1 MSIRTHSLG
10 ALALAA
16 TLAACDRNPP
26 TANNSEAAPAA
37 VPAPG
42 SAIQRGA
49 MDRLTRRLARALADP
64 AFRLHLK
71 GQLDGSPFAE
81 HKLHLQKLL
90 QASNGQMLK
99 EVARLSAV
107 SEAVVEADAKD
118 AIPLEIYFP
127 VPEHRAEW
135 AGGAEVLVASAWEDH
150 EAPVAYNVKGRRYVL
165 SPDEP
170 PRVPVLAVVP
180 VETNFDA
187 GAVSEATCTTCEP
200 PPSSPLPPP
209 GGLYMT
215 YSHFIQDFEGWLKGS
230 PEFEI
235 HILGQSGASDSLRD
249 YQCAGASAGGYYRF
263 DQNELDW
270 RGSVLLFSQTQLN
283 NYKTAHPNQN
293 FRIIALEDDDSACV
307 IKFDDD
313 RFRTVIATIQSQYP
327 NLTGAKDTTSGIIKF
342 LKRANALQK
351 ILSAAYSFITTQ
363 DDLIGNAIEDVVAGQ
378 FFAGANWVVKGENAK
393 TNGWFKLEMR

>member
-1 MSIRTHSLG
+1 MSTRVHRLG

-16 TLAACDRNPP
+16 TLAACDRTPP
-26 TANNSEAAPAA
+26 TAGNDEAAPAA
-37 VPAPG
+37 APASG
-42 SAIQRGA
+42 SALQRGA
-49 MDRLTRRLARALADP
+49 MDRLARRLALALADP
-64 AFRLHLK
+64 AFRLYLK
-71 GQLDGSPFAE
+71 GQLDGSPYAE

-90 QASNGQMLK
+90 QASDRRVLK
-99 EVARLSAV
+99 EVARFSAV
-107 SEAVVEADAKD
+107 SEATVEADAKE

-135 AGGAEVLVASAWEDH
+135 AGGAAVLVASAWEDR
-150 EAPVAYNVKGRRYVL
+150 EAPVAYDVTGKRYVL
-165 SPDEP
+165 SPDRP
-170 PRVPVLAVVP
+170 PKVPVLAVVP
-180 VETNFDA
+180 VETDFAA
-187 GAVSEATCTTCEP
+187 GTVSEATCTTCEP
-200 PPSSPLPPP
+200 APPTPLPPP

-215 YSHFIQDFEGWLKGS
+215 YSHFVQDFEGWLKGS

-270 RGSVLLFSQTQLN
+270 RGSALLFSQSQLN
-283 NYKTAHPNQN
+283 NYRTAHPSQN
-293 FRIIALEDDDSACV
+293 FRIIALEDDDTGCA
-307 IKFDDD
+307 IKFDAD
-313 RFRTVIATIQSQYP
+313 RFRSLINVIQTVYP

-393 TNGWFKLEMR
+393 TNGWLKLEMR